1 VQQEAGEEEETPVQ
15 EEVDEDEDE
24 DEDGG
29 GTGATASS
37 SSSGVYLR
45 GPSTLP
51 DRPHTRLRPVIRLEG
66 QR

>member
-1 VQQEAGEEEETPVQ
+1 MQQEAGEEEETPVQ
-15 EEVDEDEDE
+15 EEADEDG

-51 DRPHTRLRPVIRLEG
+51 DRPHTRLCPVIRPEG

>member
-1 VQQEAGEEEETPVQ
+1 MQQEAGEEEETPVQ
-15 EEVDEDEDE
+15 EELDE
-24 DEDGG
+24 DEDGDG
-29 GTGATASS
+29 GRTGATASS

-51 DRPHTRLRPVIRLEG
+51 DRPHTRLRPVICPEG

>member
-1 VQQEAGEEEETPVQ
+1 MQQEAGEEEETPVQ
-15 EEVDEDEDE
+15 EEADE

-37 SSSGVYLR
+37 SLSGVYLR

-51 DRPHTRLRPVIRLEG
+51 DRPHTRLRPVIRPEG

>member
-1 VQQEAGEEEETPVQ
+1 MQQEAGEEEETPVQ
-15 EEVDEDEDE
+15 EDADE

-29 GTGATASS
+29 GMGATASS

>member
-1 VQQEAGEEEETPVQ
+1 MQQEAGKEEETPVQ
-15 EEVDEDEDE
+15 EEADE

>member
-1 VQQEAGEEEETPVQ
+1 MQQEAGEEETPVQ
-15 EEVDEDEDE
+15 EEADEDEDE
-24 DEDGG
+24 DRG

-51 DRPHTRLRPVIRLEG
+51 DRPHTRLRPVIRPEG

>member
-1 VQQEAGEEEETPVQ
+1 MQQEAGEEEERPVQ
-15 EEVDEDEDE
+15 EEADEDE

-51 DRPHTRLRPVIRLEG
+51 DRPHTRLRPVIRPEG

>member
-1 VQQEAGEEEETPVQ
+1 MQQEAGEEETPVQ
-15 EEVDEDEDE
+15 EEADEDEDE
-24 DEDGG
+24 DRG

-51 DRPHTRLRPVIRLEG
+51 DRPHTRLHPVIRPEG

>member
-1 VQQEAGEEEETPVQ
+1 MQQEAGEEETPVQ
-15 EEVDEDEDE
+15 EEADEDED
-24 DEDGG
+24 DDGG

-37 SSSGVYLR
+37 SLSGVYLR

>member
-1 VQQEAGEEEETPVQ
+1 MQQEAGEEEETPVQ
-15 EEVDEDEDE
+15 EEADEDE

-51 DRPHTRLRPVIRLEG
+51 DGLHTRLCPMIRLEG

>member
-1 VQQEAGEEEETPVQ
+1 MQQEAGEEEETPVQ
-15 EEVDEDEDE
+15 EEADEDEDK
-24 DEDGG
+24 DGG

-51 DRPHTRLRPVIRLEG
+51 DRPHTRLRPVIRPEG

>member
-1 VQQEAGEEEETPVQ
+1 MQQEAGEEEETPVQ
-15 EEVDEDEDE
+15 EEADEDKDK
-24 DEDGG
+24 DGG

-51 DRPHTRLRPVIRLEG
+51 DRPHTHLRPVIRPEG
-66 QR
+66 QM

>member
-1 VQQEAGEEEETPVQ
+1 MQQEAGEEETPVQ
-15 EEVDEDEDE
+15 EEADEDE

-51 DRPHTRLRPVIRLEG
+51 DRPHTRLCPVIRLEG

>member
-1 VQQEAGEEEETPVQ
+1 MQQEAGEEEETPVQ
-15 EEVDEDEDE
+15 EEADEDK

-51 DRPHTRLRPVIRLEG
+51 DRPHTRLRPVIRPEG